1 MLKIQK
7 HKLFPSWG
15 TAIRPPT
22 PAIWRLAVDPA
33 RPPLYIEPN
42 EHFRP
47 HTKEITN
54 TYKRILMD
62 ELDLKKLE
70 TRVDD
75 LIKAVDRLQQE
86 NKTLRDSQTS
96 LMSERNQ
103 LIEKTELA
111 RSRVEAMIEK
121 LRAMENE

>member
-1 MLKIQK
+1 
-7 HKLFPSWG
+7 
-15 TAIRPPT
+15 
-22 PAIWRLAVDPA
+22 
-33 RPPLYIEPN
+33 
-42 EHFRP
+42 
-47 HTKEITN
+47 
-54 TYKRILMD
+54 MD

-96 LMSERNQ
+96 LMTERNH
-103 LIEKTELA
+103 LVEKTELA

-121 LRAMENE
+121 LKAMENE